1 MGPEWLRAR
10 AEGAADRHRSGAQ
23 RDYDEVGRLAPSTRF
38 RMLGDHRKALAG
50 VETAVVKFRRQR
62 AGSELALATG
72 QDPGEVARV
81 FDLGF
86 CSPRDRGVAPEWTAA
101 GPIA

>member
-1 MGPEWLRAR
+1 M
-10 AEGAADRHRSGAQ
+10 RSVPN
-23 RDYDEVGRLAPSTRF
+23 RRSEPST
-38 RMLGDHRKALAG
+38 AA
-50 VETAVVKFRRQR
+50 
-62 AGSELALATG
+62 LALATG